1 MGATQGRPC
10 NFPRLPA
17 ENAVCS
23 HYFHFLK
30 IPAFASVKLPKMF
43 TSLFPGRQVELNFH
57 GIIIF
62 NYVITIL
69 FCAKIVLSKDQMVY
83 PTQEARRQW
92 QGDPSACFPCGAGV
106 SLAGHLSPRGPRG
119 TGGLVCLLVPHTAAA
134 FFCLELRRKYLRTT
148 ARYWKSNR
156 R

>member
-1 MGATQGRPC
+1 MGATQGRPRD
-10 NFPRLPA
+10 FPRLPA

-30 IPAFASVKLPKMF
+30 IPAFASVKLPQMF
-43 TSLFPGRQVELNFH
+43 TSLFPARQVELSFH

-69 FCAKIVLSKDQMVY
+69 FCAKIILSKDEMVY

-92 QGDPSACFPCGAGV
+92 QGDPSACFPCGTGV
-106 SLAGHLSPRGPRG
+106 SLAGHLSPRGPWG
-119 TGGLVCLLVPHTAAA
+119 TSGWSACWFPALQRPFSAL
-134 FFCLELRRKYLRTT
+134 
-148 ARYWKSNR
+148 N
-156 R
+156 